1 MTQNATQA
9 KKSRSFTVG
18 VNFRLS
24 SYYSVQKVSDMK
36 KMKDMVESLEL
47 RFCVLGVMPTL
58 DIYFK
63 IVELPQERDIAWMV
77 RLFLLIQTQKVLKK
91 KVDVTCLRKQ
101 KLVKTLILFYSQ
113 SLELIPTPNNLLVEV

>member
-63 IVELPQERDIAWMV
+63 IVELLQERDIV
-77 RLFLLIQTQKVLKK
+77 
-91 KVDVTCLRKQ
+91 
-101 KLVKTLILFYSQ
+101 
-113 SLELIPTPNNLLVEV
+113 